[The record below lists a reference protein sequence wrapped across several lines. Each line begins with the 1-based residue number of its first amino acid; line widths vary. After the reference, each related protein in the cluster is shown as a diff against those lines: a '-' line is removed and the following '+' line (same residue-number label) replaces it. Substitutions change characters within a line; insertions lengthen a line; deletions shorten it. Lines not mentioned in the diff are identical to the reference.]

1 MLLPVSS
8 FKSQIQKAVLEHKY
22 TLISSEAGGGKST
35 LVPQYL
41 MNSFKKVIV
50 TNPRVIS
57 AITLAQYVAEEM
69 GVVLGEAVGYRT
81 GYYKCAS
88 RDTAVEYCT
97 DGLQL
102 IRAIFSEDTDTEK
115 VLIIDEVHEWTNQ
128 TEALVAWCKLVADEW
143 NTKVV
148 IMSATMETEEI
159 ATYLGKN
166 TCIINVPGKTYN
178 VVTELRSKW
187 DFEKT
192 IREEI
197 ALGHNVL
204 AFVAKKSQVRDMIEK
219 LEGENAEILP
229 LHGELEYHEQRR
241 CFYNYPRPKVIIST
255 PIAQTSVTIP
265 GIDTVV
271 DTGKAI
277 IPTAKNGVMF
287 FDELDV
293 SQADLKQRMKRAG
306 RTKDGKY
313 ILCSNV
319 SFEDR
324 PEYPVPEIQRSF
336 LDQTVLQFASMRIDA
351 EKMEFFHQPDE
362 EAIIEAK
369 KKLEALGC
377 MNDNGEVTEIGHKV
391 AQIPMPTDKAR
402 MIVEAEKYGVT
413 AQVATICAIIDMGG
427 LLQKNSKIGVGS
439 YQTFTKESESDLLAE
454 LDVWNKLNELNEQSK
469 LTRDDFKR
477 LGINRYNY
485 YQAKKHLQRI
495 CAALDIDGVIES
507 TSKSDRDAIIK
518 SVLAGMPEIY
528 VQSIWTS
535 NEYLTTG
542 GFRRKLD
549 NKSCVSQEA
558 FLAGYPITVTG
569 KDRFGFDTE
578 FYLLTFA
585 TIVPEEIVLERFA
598 GELEYRTDTKYDP
611 AQDAVKVTVT
621 TYYNDRFVTE
631 NVSFEHDH
639 PEYQELKAKY
649 EEQLRREAEV
659 QRIYEQNRRRREAEA
674 QMWQEEQRRL
684 QEERI
689 AREARIAAKQQQVC
703 LGGELFNV
711 RYDRRTEM
719 PYIYMRQGD
728 AFTIKENEIVLDNGE
743 IATIIDNLTGRE
755 FKNLDAFRKFSEAE
769 SIKEAKNWIRIR
781 CKGSID
787 SINALLYQ
795 SDLLKEYSET
805 INCMGEKLS
814 FEPIYVCARLSG
826 NNVRL
831 VIEEDKA
838 VADASTQEALE
849 YIFKAEFERE
859 YPASKFSHQTGKRK
873 KFLTDSE
880 KSMKLEFDSLV
891 RELACG
897 LTIEN
902 LEENAQFLKEY
913 YHEMMSRPE

>member
-81 GYYKCAS
+81 GYYKYAS
-88 RDTAVEYCT
+88 RDTAIEYCT

-598 GELEYRTDTKYDP
+598 GELEERTDTEYDP
-611 AQDAVKVTVT
+611 NQDAVKVTVT

-684 QEERI
+684 REERL
-689 AREARIAAKQQQVC
+689 AREARIAAKQ
-703 LGGELFNV
+703 
-711 RYDRRTEM
+711 
-719 PYIYMRQGD
+719 
-728 AFTIKENEIVLDNGE
+728 
-743 IATIIDNLTGRE
+743 
-755 FKNLDAFRKFSEAE
+755 
-769 SIKEAKNWIRIR
+769 
-781 CKGSID
+781 
-787 SINALLYQ
+787 
-795 SDLLKEYSET
+795 
-805 INCMGEKLS
+805 
-814 FEPIYVCARLSG
+814 
-826 NNVRL
+826 
-831 VIEEDKA
+831 
-838 VADASTQEALE
+838 
-849 YIFKAEFERE
+849 
-859 YPASKFSHQTGKRK
+859 
-873 KFLTDSE
+873 
-880 KSMKLEFDSLV
+880 
-891 RELACG
+891 
-897 LTIEN
+897 
-902 LEENAQFLKEY
+902 
-913 YHEMMSRPE
+913 

>member
-454 LDVWNKLNELNEQSK
+454 LDVWNKLNELNE
-469 LTRDDFKR
+469 
-477 LGINRYNY
+477 
-485 YQAKKHLQRI
+485 
-495 CAALDIDGVIES
+495 
-507 TSKSDRDAIIK
+507 
-518 SVLAGMPEIY
+518 
-528 VQSIWTS
+528 
-535 NEYLTTG
+535 
-542 GFRRKLD
+542 
-549 NKSCVSQEA
+549 
-558 FLAGYPITVTG
+558 
-569 KDRFGFDTE
+569 
-578 FYLLTFA
+578 
-585 TIVPEEIVLERFA
+585 
-598 GELEYRTDTKYDP
+598 
-611 AQDAVKVTVT
+611 
-621 TYYNDRFVTE
+621 
-631 NVSFEHDH
+631 
-639 PEYQELKAKY
+639 
-649 EEQLRREAEV
+649 
-659 QRIYEQNRRRREAEA
+659 
-674 QMWQEEQRRL
+674 
-684 QEERI
+684 
-689 AREARIAAKQQQVC
+689 
-703 LGGELFNV
+703 
-711 RYDRRTEM
+711 
-719 PYIYMRQGD
+719 
-728 AFTIKENEIVLDNGE
+728 
-743 IATIIDNLTGRE
+743 
-755 FKNLDAFRKFSEAE
+755 
-769 SIKEAKNWIRIR
+769 
-781 CKGSID
+781 
-787 SINALLYQ
+787 
-795 SDLLKEYSET
+795 
-805 INCMGEKLS
+805 
-814 FEPIYVCARLSG
+814 
-826 NNVRL
+826 
-831 VIEEDKA
+831 
-838 VADASTQEALE
+838 
-849 YIFKAEFERE
+849 
-859 YPASKFSHQTGKRK
+859 
-873 KFLTDSE
+873 
-880 KSMKLEFDSLV
+880 
-891 RELACG
+891 
-897 LTIEN
+897 
-902 LEENAQFLKEY
+902 
-913 YHEMMSRPE
+913 

>member
-57 AITLAQYVAEEM
+57 AITLAQYVEEEM

-88 RDTAVEYCT
+88 RDTVIEYCT

-115 VLIIDEVHEWTNQ
+115 VLIIDEVHEWTSQ

-159 ATYLGKN
+159 ATYLGKD

-178 VVTELRSKW
+178 VITELRSKW

-271 DTGKAI
+271 DTGKAV

-324 PEYPVPEIQRSF
+324 REYPVPEIQRSF

-351 EKMEFFHQPDE
+351 EKMEFFHQPALE
-362 EAIIEAK
+362 QIIEAK
-369 KKLEALGC
+369 KKLKTLGC
-377 MNDNGEVTEIGHKV
+377 MNDDGEVTEIGHKV

-427 LLQKNSKIGVGS
+427 LLQKNKKIGVGS

-454 LDVWNKLNELNEQSK
+454 LDVWNKLNELDEQSK
-469 LTRDDFKR
+469 LTRDEFKR

-549 NKSCVSQEA
+549 NKSCVSQKE
-558 FLAGYPITVTG
+558 FLVGYPITVTG

-585 TIVPEEIVLERFA
+585 TIVPEEIILERFA

-611 AQDAVKVTVT
+611 AQDAVKVTVI

-649 EEQLRREAEV
+649 EEQLRREAE
-659 QRIYEQNRRRREAEA
+659 E
-674 QMWQEEQRRL
+674 QMWQEEQRKR
-684 QEERI
+684 QEER
-689 AREARIAAKQQQVC
+689 RVKEARIAAKQQKIC
-703 LGGELFNV
+703 LDGKQFSIG
-711 RYDRRTEM
+711 YDRVTEM
-719 PYIYMRQGD
+719 PYIHMRQED
-728 AFTIKENEIVLDNGE
+728 AFAIKENEIVLDNGE
-743 IATIIDNLTGRE
+743 IATIIDYFTSRK

-787 SINALLYQ
+787 SIRAFIYR
-795 SDLLKEYSET
+795 SHMLKEYSET
-805 INCMGEKLS
+805 VNCMGETIS